1 MNTNRRTFLT
11 NHFLQVLDTEHPGI
25 TDTRPMVER
34 LNQLMDGFEQRN
46 HPRKNFLN
54 LTFVV
59 RKILQEQGF
68 TTEFVS
74 PFSPGYGNTERHEEL
89 YALIK
94 DRF

>member
-1 MNTNRRTFLT
+1 MITNRRTFLT
-11 NHFLQVLDTEHPGI
+11 NHFLHLLDTEHPDI

-34 LNQLMDGFEQRN
+34 LNQLMDGFERLD
-46 HPRKNFLN
+46 HPTRKNFLN
-54 LTFVV
+54 LTFVI

-94 DRF
+94 D